1 MAERNLN
8 ITPSIL
14 NRLIDY
20 EPENSH
26 EAAKARYYDLRELK
40 QSVRRDI
47 ETLLNTRIPNYKVD
61 ENLEEVRKSVV
72 FYGLPDFTAVG
83 ANNPEEQVRITTA
96 IRDAIE
102 FFEPRFIGVSVQLE
116 PLDGLGKQV
125 RFRIEANLDVEPS
138 PEPVIFDSVLQPGS
152 GEFTV
157 EEKSS

>member
-26 EAAKARYYDLRELK
+26 EAAKSRYYDLRELK

-61 ENLEEVRKSVV
+61 DNLEEVRKSVV

-102 FFEPRFIGVSVQLE
+102 FFEPRFIGVNVQLE

-138 PEPVIFDSVLQPGS
+138 PEPVVFDSVLQPGS
-152 GEFTV
+152 GEFKV